1 MKSIMLL
8 PFQGAGILA
17 YIFPGCRC
25 ALPRAMCLLPLQGAH
40 THGYTFFTF
49 KFLPLFERSAFV

>member
-25 ALPRAMCLLPLQGAH
+25 ALPRALRLLPLQGDED
-40 THGYTFFTF
+40 FMKCQFSF
-49 KFLPLFERSAFV
+49 KLLIT